1 MRGWEA
7 LHNASPSMAFV
18 RVVLAVALLACACCS
33 SATAVTRHEVDAVR
47 EVAEQL
53 ERAVTADAA
62 TMAAAAA
69 SDGSVV
75 PVGDGF
81 DPNAMPNA
89 TREAIKAIHARLD
102 DMGAAVDTSYIL
114 HCAFLIFFMKA
125 G

>member
-1 MRGWEA
+1 
-7 LHNASPSMAFV
+7 MAFL